1 MSQDLV
7 TENVAEFFSQIG
19 QSVTNGFAYIG
30 SLASLAGRAVYYV
43 FVGPF
48 QGKPLRL
55 QRAVSQAMEV
65 GVRALPI
72 LSLITFF
79 IGLIL
84 ALQAAYELSKLGAM
98 NVVPRAVALS
108 MSREL
113 GPLITA
119 IVVIGRSGS
128 AFAAEIGTMKVTE
141 EIDALETMAIS
152 PIQFLVTPKFLGM
165 IVMLPC
171 LTIWANSM
179 GILGGAS
186 FGVAQADFTWGRYI
200 RASVDALFLR
210 DIVTGLIKS
219 VMFGITITAVGC
231 LEGLNTGAGAE
242 QVGRSTTRAVV
253 MSIFMVVV
261 VDLIFTLLFFFI
273 GG

>member
-1 MSQDLV
+1 MQLV
-7 TENVAEFFSQIG
+7 AQIG
-19 QSVTNGFAYIG
+19 GSVTNGLAYVG
-30 SLASLAGRAVYYV
+30 GLASLGSRAAYYT

-55 QRAVSQAMEV
+55 QRAASQAMDV

-84 ALQAAYELSKLGAM
+84 ALQSAYELRQFGAM
-98 NVVPRAVALS
+98 NYVATAVAIS

-152 PIQFLVTPKFLGM
+152 PIRFLVTPKFLAM

-171 LTIWANSM
+171 LTIWANAL
-179 GILGGAS
+179 GILGGS
-186 FGVAQADFTWGRYI
+186 LFGVAQADFTFVRYMQ
-200 RASVDALFLR
+200 ASLDSLLLR
-210 DIVTGLIKS
+210 DIMTGLVKS

-231 LEGLNTGAGAE
+231 QEGFATGAGAE

-253 MSIFMVVV
+253 MSIFLVVL
-261 VDLIFTLLFFFI
+261 VDLVFTSLFFFVSAS
-273 GG
+273 